1 MTHLDFVSAKETL
14 PRLASILNP
23 WSKGFSFI
31 IRQECLRP
39 LAFARGYKKRE
50 ARGDKKREA
59 RGDKKREARGDNKRK
74 ARGDIKREAR
84 GNNKR
89 EARGDIKRKAR
100 GDKKERLGVTTKERL
115 GMRIKKERLE
125 VIRIEKEK
133 SNNKIK
139 KGGSLRVCS
148 RT

>member
-1 MTHLDFVSAKETL
+1 VTSKE
-14 PRLASILNP
+14 RLGVT
-23 WSKGFSFI
+23 SKERLGVTT
-31 IRQECLRP
+31 
-39 LAFARGYKKRE
+39 
-50 ARGDKKREA
+50 
-59 RGDKKREARGDNKRK
+59 
-74 ARGDIKREAR
+74 
-84 GNNKR
+84 
-89 EARGDIKRKAR
+89 
-100 GDKKERLGVTTKERL
+100 KERLGVTTKERL